1 MTETV
6 MRREIQV
13 LGLEQVNERTLFV
26 VLLFSNYYLIH
37 FFNIIFSLLL
47 SNLKN
52 FSSLLIQYIRA

>member
-6 MRREIQV
+6 MQREKQV

-26 VLLFSNYYLIH
+26 VVLFSNYYLID
-37 FFNIIFSLLL
+37 FFNIIFSFLP

-52 FSSLLIQYIRA
+52 FSSLFIQYIRA